1 MKGLRSSLI
10 PALPVLVALV
20 PALTGVQALTAQSS
34 EFARA
39 YDELRGGQKYEN
51 DVPTGRIELTR
62 ENRDGLL
69 HRYLLLVPESY
80 DPARRYP
87 VGVYLHGGVGR
98 PDPGPGGGW
107 WRNTERV
114 ASEDQIA
121 VLPLSTRESLWWQ
134 ASQVENLNAI
144 LTELKRTYNV
154 DENRVFAS
162 GVSDGGTGAYFLSFR
177 DTTPW
182 AGFLPLIG
190 YPGVLLNPRV
200 GVDGMMHL
208 ANLVNKPLFIVNGE
222 TDRLYPVKNMEPFL
236 EDFER
241 LGVDFVFMPKPG
253 GHDTSWWPEEVENI
267 AGFMESHP
275 RDPLPDRVVWA
286 TERTDRYNRAH
297 WVVIDNVGHI
307 KGDED
312 RGELASITYDG
323 QSALVDAVR
332 DGNTVTIEAY
342 HARRFTLLISPD
354 EFDLDQP
361 IRIVT
366 NGEVSF
372 EGLVEPRVATLRK
385 WAARDHDR
393 TMLFAA
399 EIKVEIDA
407 R

>member
-1 MKGLRSSLI
+1 MRGYRLTWM
-10 PALPVLVALV
+10 LVALALHFSSV
-20 PALTGVQALTAQSS
+20 PALGAQSAQ
-34 EFARA
+34 ERFARE
-39 YDELRGGQKYEN
+39 YDELRQGLEYES

-62 ENRDGLL
+62 KNRDGLL

-80 DPARRYP
+80 DPTRRYP
-87 VGVYLHGGVGR
+87 VSVYLHGGVGR

-107 WRNTERV
+107 WRNTERIT
-114 ASEDQIA
+114 SEEQIT
-121 VLPLSTRESLWWQ
+121 VIPLSTRESLWWQ
-134 ASQVENLNAI
+134 ASQVENVNAI
-144 LTELKRTYNV
+144 LTELKQTYNV
-154 DENRVFAS
+154 DENRVFAT
-162 GVSDGGTGAYFLSFR
+162 GVSDGGTGVYFLSFR

-200 GVDGMMHL
+200 GADGMMHL
-208 ANLVNKPLFIVNGE
+208 ANLVNKPFFIVNGE
-222 TDRLYPVKNMEPFL
+222 TDRLYPVRNMAPFL

-241 LGVDFVFMPKPG
+241 LGVDFVFTPKPG
-253 GHDTSWWPEEVENI
+253 GHDTSWWPDEAENM
-267 AGFMESHP
+267 ADFMETHP

-399 EIKVEIDA
+399 EIKVDVDA

>member
-1 MKGLRSSLI
+1 
-10 PALPVLVALV
+10 
-20 PALTGVQALTAQSS
+20 
-34 EFARA
+34 
-39 YDELRGGQKYEN
+39 
-51 DVPTGRIELTR
+51 
-62 ENRDGLL
+62 
-69 HRYLLLVPESY
+69 
-80 DPARRYP
+80 
-87 VGVYLHGGVGR
+87 
-98 PDPGPGGGW
+98 
-107 WRNTERV
+107 
-114 ASEDQIA
+114 
-121 VLPLSTRESLWWQ
+121 
-134 ASQVENLNAI
+134 
-144 LTELKRTYNV
+144 
-154 DENRVFAS
+154 
-162 GVSDGGTGAYFLSFR
+162 
-177 DTTPW
+177 
-182 AGFLPLIG
+182 
-190 YPGVLLNPRV
+190 
-200 GVDGMMHL
+200 MMHL

>member
-1 MKGLRSSLI
+1 MRGPRVKLVLALIAVFVPQLASLQNL
-10 PALPVLVALV
+10 A
-20 PALTGVQALTAQSS
+20 AQSPD
-34 EFARA
+34 EFDRA
-39 YDELRGGQKYEN
+39 YDELQRGRQYESG
-51 DVPTGRIELTR
+51 VPTGRIELTR
-62 ENRDGLL
+62 KNRDGLL

-80 DPARRYP
+80 DAARRYP

-107 WRNTERV
+107 WRNTSRV
-114 ASEDQIA
+114 TSEDQIA
-121 VLPLSTRESLWWQ
+121 VIPLSTRESLWWQ

-144 LTELKRTYNV
+144 LTELKQTYNV
-154 DENRVFAS
+154 DENRVFAT
-162 GVSDGGTGAYFLSFR
+162 GVSDGGTGVYFLGFR

-182 AGFLPLIG
+182 AGFLPFIG

-208 ANLVNKPLFIVNGE
+208 ANLVNKPFFIVNGE
-222 TDRLYPVKNMEPFL
+222 TDRVYPVRNMAPFL

-241 LGVDFVFMPKPG
+241 LGVDFVFTPKPG
-253 GHDTSWWPEEVENI
+253 GHNTSWWPDEVENI
-267 AGFMESHP
+267 AAFMESHP
-275 RDPLPDRVVWA
+275 RDPLPDRVLWV

-297 WVVIDNVGHI
+297 WVVIDKIGHI

-312 RGELASITYDG
+312 RGALASITYDG
-323 QSALVDAVR
+323 ASALVDAVR
-332 DGNTVTIEAY
+332 EGNTVTVDAY
-342 HARRFTLLISPD
+342 HVPRFTLLISP
-354 EFDLDQP
+354 EECDLARP

-399 EIKVEIDA
+399 EIRVETA
-407 R
+407 SR

>member
-323 QSALVDAVR
+323 KSALVDAVR